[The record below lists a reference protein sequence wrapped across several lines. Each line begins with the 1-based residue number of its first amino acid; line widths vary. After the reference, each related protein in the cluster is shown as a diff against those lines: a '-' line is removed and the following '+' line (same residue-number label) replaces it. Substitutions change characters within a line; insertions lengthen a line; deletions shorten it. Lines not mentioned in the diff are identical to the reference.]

1 MSVNV
6 WDVTDPIEAVI
17 CTRPPV
23 DSERLAEPAVPLA
36 ELPERS
42 RA

>member
-1 MSVNV
+1 MNVNV
-6 WDVTDPIEAVI
+6 WDVTDPIDVLM

-23 DSERLAEPAVPLA
+23 ESERLAEPAVPLA

-42 RA
+42 PA